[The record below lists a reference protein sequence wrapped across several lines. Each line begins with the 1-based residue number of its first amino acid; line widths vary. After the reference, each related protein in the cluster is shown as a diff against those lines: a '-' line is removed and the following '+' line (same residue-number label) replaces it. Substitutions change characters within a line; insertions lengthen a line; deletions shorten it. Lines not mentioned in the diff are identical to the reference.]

1 MSSQID
7 TTLNSKE
14 HKHSSHDHPLIYV
27 DEENPKAYCSACG
40 VAIISSPSY
49 TCSQGCNFFLH
60 QPCTE
65 LLQSAELEFGGN
77 PYDISLLAK
86 PPNDNCKCEKCGNLC
101 KNFTYKCCLRSI
113 KGYGTLH
120 EFYLHCQCAFP
131 LEINIKHISH
141 HEHPL
146 MAMCKEASLVCDAC
160 GRKQDGIFFSCQKCS
175 FYIHQDCCSVPT
187 VINIEHHPHP
197 LFILYSLRSFK
208 FRTNRKCLL
217 CNDEVSLTLGAFV
230 CGWCT
235 SVAHIHCA
243 VSAVENTDIVQSSI
257 HLPSRPDTFS
267 SLINR
272 AILQNREDDG
282 IEDVKSNI
290 EKYHTD
296 HSSWNFHNRE
306 SDDIELVCNACILPI
321 ISPPPSY
328 YSCPNPQCFFLL
340 HQSCANLPLVVKTYE
355 RDPFHLVS
363 KSRDFCSV
371 FFCYI
376 CDKSCNGFGYA
387 TGTYIYYM
395 DVQCA
400 TSPNIVKHES
410 HPQHLLTL
418 SSYIR
423 INFCCCD
430 RSYFTASYSCGI
442 CRHHIHPS
450 CAFLPKT
457 VENKFDGHPLDL
469 IYNLAV
475 QIPQEEEEN
484 HYLCEF
490 CEEDINTN
498 FWFYY
503 CGKCD
508 HSSHINCIPSTGKLS
523 KIKFGYNIDLPR
535 HVHDHPVTL
544 TRMLT
549 MGSQRCGYCKDMIPG
564 FVDDMAFHCSKCDFW
579 IHFKCAG
586 TFSGKQIIYYD

>member
-1 MSSQID
+1 MSSQTD
-7 TTLNSKE
+7 TALNRKE

-27 DEENPKAYCSACG
+27 DEENPKAFCSACG

-60 QPCTE
+60 RPCTE
-65 LLQSAELEFGGN
+65 LLQSAKLEFGRR

-86 PPNDNCKCEKCGNLC
+86 PPNDNCKCEKCGNFC

-141 HEHPL
+141 HDHPL

-187 VINIEHHPHP
+187 VINIEHIHPHP

-208 FRTNRKCLL
+208 FRTTMKCLL
-217 CNDEVSLTLGAFV
+217 CNDEVSLTLGAYV

-243 VSAVENTDIVQSSI
+243 ASAVENT
-257 HLPSRPDTFS
+257 
-267 SLINR
+267 
-272 AILQNREDDG
+272 
-282 IEDVKSNI
+282 
-290 EKYHTD
+290 
-296 HSSWNFHNRE
+296 
-306 SDDIELVCNACILPI
+306 
-321 ISPPPSY
+321 
-328 YSCPNPQCFFLL
+328 
-340 HQSCANLPLVVKTYE
+340 
-355 RDPFHLVS
+355 
-363 KSRDFCSV
+363 
-371 FFCYI
+371 
-376 CDKSCNGFGYA
+376 
-387 TGTYIYYM
+387 
-395 DVQCA
+395 
-400 TSPNIVKHES
+400 
-410 HPQHLLTL
+410 
-418 SSYIR
+418 
-423 INFCCCD
+423 
-430 RSYFTASYSCGI
+430 
-442 CRHHIHPS
+442 
-450 CAFLPKT
+450 
-457 VENKFDGHPLDL
+457 
-469 IYNLAV
+469 V
-475 QIPQEEEEN
+475 QIPQEDQEEN

-490 CEEDINTN
+490 CEEDINTK

-508 HSSHINCIPSTGKLS
+508 NSFHINCIPSTGKFS

-549 MGSQRCGYCKDMIPG
+549 MGNQRCGYCKDMIPG
-564 FVDDMAFHCSKCDFW
+564 FVDVMAFHCSKCDFW

-586 TFSGKQIIYYD
+586 KFSGKQILYYD